1 MSWEPRQE
9 GEGEP
14 SPENVRPITGL
25 DEVQVT
31 RSGKNLLD
39 FSKIT
44 FPQNEID
51 GGLVAIDYAQR
62 KITIAANINNVGY
75 VQSLRDIVGEVPPG
89 TYVFDAE
96 VSSHGAQ
103 KFLYLLDTGREIRFG
118 KPILLHDV
126 DLNAMFA
133 WYNSP
138 GNPEE
143 NTISNIRF
151 STHVI
156 DYSPYT
162 GTTATLTL
170 SETIYGGTVDAVTG
184 EGVSTWT
191 EFTIDSESSITKH
204 THSSGQTS
212 FSIRVDNMLCKS
224 AKEISWLCNRLKPA
238 VYLDPVNDFI
248 SSSLPIDNQSIATA
262 TKEAL
267 LKANASTF
275 YVRIFQEHAATV
287 EDAKAYLASI
297 NAKMCYKIATPQ
309 PIQATGSQSLPALSG
324 TNTIH
329 TDADSVTVTGRAD
342 PNHTIQTLSDRIAAL
357 ESETIEGGT
366 IA

>member
-238 VYLDPVNDFI
+238 VYPYAELGHSYAIGFTSTRNDI
-248 SSSLPIDNQSIATA
+248 
-262 TKEAL
+262 
-267 LKANASTF
+267 
-275 YVRIFQEHAATV
+275 RIVMEDQGTMTV
-287 EDAKAYLASI
+287 EEFKAWLAENPVTIVYEVESPTQI
-297 NAKMCYKIATPQ
+297 T
-309 PIQATGSQSLPALSG
+309 ATGSQSLPALSG
-324 TNTIH
+324 ENVLITN
-329 TDADSVTVTGRAD
+329 ADSLTVTGRAD